1 MTKQPTGALRTF
13 AMAFVVLAMLF
24 GISFIPPIYA
34 EEHTDA
40 VIRRTN
46 IFSEFYLFN
55 DRKPQAML
63 APEINVADFDA
74 DFDKIAEQVAQ
85 VQEET
90 SPTAEETSL
99 HWESID
105 DTHGKTPI
113 FKKFTQEQL
122 DSLDF
127 SAKLPDESRIVKIE
141 DFADFNDSA
150 MQRLY
155 DKILSGESIHI
166 GWMGDSFTE
175 SDILTADLREFLQ
188 ETFGGGGA
196 GFAPFHSEHMQF
208 RRTIKTTA
216 SGWNTYHIILSQK
229 KLSEAM
235 KGDFFISGWLSKPQN
250 GAKTRWDMTT
260 QYTQLVANCNRAR
273 LLFIAREAL
282 EMEVILN
289 GTEKRSFSFEGGEQV
304 RQILIENEKISSL
317 EVKILSG
324 AGGFSGIG
332 AEFFQDSGVTL
343 DNLSVRSNNGQAM
356 FKSNAAIN
364 AQVNNIHPYDLI
376 VLQYGLNILSA
387 DRYNYS
393 LYGEQIVKMV
403 QYIQQCFPDAAIIVL
418 GVSERSK
425 TNENGDYVT
434 MESAKSLAKYQRDA
448 AQQCKVA
455 FWDTYSAMRSLG
467 GMPTFV
473 QNGWAGRDYT
483 HIGYKGGRAVAHEFY
498 IGMLWGLQ
506 QRKTQL
512 VNRLEMMQPVINQH
526 NNAIFGSESQSFG
539 PLMLDSTLTI
549 PAPKELSQTQN
560 ISSRAIP
567 AASSSAQT
575 APAPAA
581 TQQERSSD
589 KEFSMTH
596 STNEQAID
604 NEIAVEKVDLITD
617 IESADEAASA
627 NHTAQAEDK
636 TTIE

>member
-1 MTKQPTGALRTF
+1 MTKQPTGAPRTF

-24 GISFIPPIYA
+24 GVSFIPPIYA
-34 EEHTDA
+34 EEHDEA
-40 VIRRTN
+40 VIRRAN
-46 IFSEFYLFN
+46 IFSEFYLFD

-63 APEINVADFDA
+63 APEVDVADFDA

-85 VQEET
+85 VQEQT

-99 HWESID
+99 HWESLD
-105 DTHGKTPI
+105 DSHGKTPI

-127 SAKLPDESRIVKIE
+127 SAKLPQEESRIVKIE
-141 DFADFNDSA
+141 DFADINNSA
-150 MQRLY
+150 MQDLY
-155 DKILSGESIHI
+155 DKILSGEPIHI

-196 GFAPFHSEHMQF
+196 GFAPFHSEHMQY

-216 SGWNTYHIILSQK
+216 SGWNTFHIILSQK

-235 KGDFFISGWLSKPQN
+235 KSDFFISGWLSKPQN

-260 QYTQLVANCNRAR
+260 QYTRLVANCNRAR

-282 EMEVILN
+282 ELEVILN
-289 GTEKRSFSFEGGEQV
+289 GTEKRLFSFEGGEQV
-304 RQILIENEKISSL
+304 RQILIENEQISSL

-324 AGGFSGIG
+324 ANGFSGIG
-332 AEFFQDSGVTL
+332 AEFFQDSGITL

-393 LYGEQIVKMV
+393 LYGQQITKMV
-403 QYIQQCFPDAAIIVL
+403 QYIQQCFPDAAILIL

-434 MESAKSLAKYQRDA
+434 MESAKSLAKYQREA
-448 AQQCKVA
+448 AEQCKVA
-455 FWDTYSAMRSLG
+455 FWDTYNAMRMLG

-473 QNGWAGRDYT
+473 QNGWAGKDYT
-483 HIGYKGGRAVAHEFY
+483 HIGYKGGRAVAHELY

-512 VNRLEMMQPVINQH
+512 VNRLEMMQPVINQRDPH
-526 NNAIFGSESQSFG
+526 LFNTESESYG
-539 PLMLDSTLTI
+539 PLMLDSTLSI
-549 PAPKELSQTQN
+549 PAPKELSTPDK
-560 ISSRAIP
+560 ITATPIR
-567 AASSSAQT
+567 SADT
-575 APAPAA
+575 TTNAEPAPA
-581 TQQERSSD
+581 TQDTTTQAG
-589 KEFSMTH
+589 FMMNP
-596 STNEQAID
+596 STNEQPIESD
-604 NEIAVEKVDLITD
+604 ITVEKVDLITE
-617 IESADEAASA
+617 IEAERQTTPIDT
-627 NHTAQAEDK
+627 TATE
-636 TTIE
+636 

>member
-24 GISFIPPIYA
+24 GVSFIPPIYA
-34 EEHTDA
+34 EEHDEA
-40 VIRRTN
+40 VIRRAN
-46 IFSEFYLFN
+46 IFSEFYLFD
-55 DRKPQAML
+55 DRKPQDML
-63 APEINVADFDA
+63 APEVNVADFEA

-85 VQEET
+85 VQEQT

-99 HWESID
+99 HWESVD
-105 DTHGKTPI
+105 DTHGKTPT

-127 SAKLPDESRIVKIE
+127 SAKLPQESRVVKIE
-141 DFADFNDSA
+141 DFADFNNSA

-155 DKILSGESIHI
+155 DKMLSGEPIHI

-196 GFAPFHSEHMQF
+196 GFVPFHSEHMQY

-216 SGWNTYHIILSQK
+216 SGWNTFHIILSQK

-235 KGDFFISGWLSKPQN
+235 KSDFFISGWLSKPQN

-260 QYTQLVANCNRAR
+260 QYTRLVANCNRAR

-282 EMEVILN
+282 EMEVMLN

-304 RQILIENEKISSL
+304 RQILIENEQISSL

-332 AEFFQDSGVTL
+332 AEFFQESGITL
-343 DNLSVRSNNGQAM
+343 DNLSIRSNNGQAM

-393 LYGEQIVKMV
+393 LYGQQITKMV
-403 QYIQQCFPDAAIIVL
+403 QYIQQCFPDAAILIL

-434 MESAKSLAKYQRDA
+434 MDSAKSLAKYQREA
-448 AQQCKVA
+448 AEQCKVA
-455 FWDTYSAMRSLG
+455 FWDTYNAMRMLG

-473 QNGWAGRDYT
+473 QNGWAGKDYT
-483 HIGYKGGRAVAHEFY
+483 HIGYKGGRAVAHELY
-498 IGMLWGLQ
+498 VGMLWGLQ

-512 VNRLEMMQPVINQH
+512 VNRLEMMQPVINRH
-526 NNAIFGSESQSFG
+526 NTSLFDTESESHG
-539 PLMLDSTLTI
+539 PLMLDTTLII
-549 PAPKELSQTQN
+549 PAPKELPMPKKVIANPT
-560 ISSRAIP
+560 P
-567 AASSSAQT
+567 AAQAQDT
-575 APAPAA
+575 
-581 TQQERSSD
+581 TSQVG
-589 KEFSMTH
+589 FTMTP
-596 STNEQAID
+596 TTDEQPVES
-604 NEIAVEKVDLITD
+604 EITVEKVDLITE
-617 IESADEAASA
+617 IEA
-627 NHTAQAEDK
+627 K
-636 TTIE
+636 TQITVTDTTVTE